1 MTVYLLIGYSLLL
14 LITGCSPRPSLY
26 KETRLLMGT
35 IVEVTMEGERDES
48 AKICQRL
55 FQRLEKIEARF
66 SLYNPQS
73 EINEVNSKAGRDVVR
88 VSDEFFNL
96 LEKSLVWSELTS
108 GAFDISVAPLVKL
121 WGFKEHK
128 PAVPGEE
135 EIKRALE
142 NCGYTYIRLS
152 PKNQEVS
159 FLKPGLEIDMGGVA
173 KGYIV
178 GEGIR
183 FLRKE
188 GVRAALL
195 NAGGDLYGLGSPLGQ
210 EGWSIGL
217 QHPRKKGKIFT
228 KLVICDKAV
237 ATSGDYE
244 NFFLYE
250 GKYLSHI
257 IDPKTGRPSL
267 SGVISATV
275 ISADSAEADALA
287 TALVVM
293 GKDKGL
299 DLVNHL
305 SGVEAIII
313 FLEQGKLKAAASS
326 GLEGKCLSL

>member
-1 MTVYLLIGYSLLL
+1 
-14 LITGCSPRPSLY
+14 
-26 KETRLLMGT
+26 MGT
-35 IVEVTMEGERDES
+35 MVEVTMEGEREES
-48 AKICQRL
+48 ARICQRL

-66 SLYNPQS
+66 SLYNPGS
-73 EINEVNSKAGRDVVR
+73 EITAVNSKAGREGVR

-96 LEKSLVWSELTS
+96 LEKSLVWSELSS

-128 PAVPGEE
+128 PAVPKEE
-135 EIKRALE
+135 EIKKTRE

-152 PKNQEVS
+152 PENQEVT

-188 GVRAALL
+188 GVKAALI
-195 NAGGDLYGLGSPLGQ
+195 NAGGDLYGLGSPRGQ
-210 EGWSIGL
+210 EGWSVGI
-217 QHPRKKGKIFT
+217 QHPRKKGKVFT
-228 KLVICDKAV
+228 RLIIADKAV

-257 IDPKTGRPSL
+257 IDLRTGRPSL

-287 TALVVM
+287 TALLVM

-299 DLVNHL
+299 DLINHL
-305 SGVEAIII
+305 SGVEAIVIS
-313 FLEQGKLKAAASS
+313 LENGKLQAATSS
-326 GLEGKCLSL
+326 GLEGKIKFKLYSIPQELFFY